1 MKQKSSSCCP
11 DTTTDCCGHA
21 TKKTC
26 ICTLSKTAGKV
37 DIAKIRKLA
46 SNPQFICGCCGR
58 MANKSIHVCK
68 PVALKKP
75 VLARKTGKRK

>member
-1 MKQKSSSCCP
+1 MPTKKSTCCST

-21 TKKTC
+21 SKKIC
-26 ICTLSKTAGKV
+26 ICKLAKTNGQV
-37 DIAKIRKLA
+37 DIEKIRKLA

-75 VLARKTGKRK
+75 TVVRKGK